1 MRNMLQLCTDKVE
14 RDSQAWIQLWLTLFS
29 AMYELDVGVTKEVL
43 GENLWN
49 SRLDLLSQSPT
60 TLAPSFFASI
70 QNVYLQ
76 ISMRSI
82 NQWMYTG

>member
-1 MRNMLQLCTDKVE
+1 
-14 RDSQAWIQLWLTLFS
+14 
-29 AMYELDVGVTKEVL
+29 MYELDVGVTEEVL
-43 GENLWN
+43 GESLRN

-82 NQWMYTG
+82 NQ

>member
-1 MRNMLQLCTDKVE
+1 
-14 RDSQAWIQLWLTLFS
+14 
-29 AMYELDVGVTKEVL
+29 MYELDVGVTEEVL
-43 GENLWN
+43 GESLWN
-49 SRLDLLSQSPT
+49 SCLDQSPT

-82 NQWMYTG
+82 NQ

>member
-29 AMYELDVGVTKEVL
+29 AMYELDVGVTEEVL
-43 GENLWN
+43 GESLWN

-60 TLAPSFFASI
+60 TLAPSFFAFI

>member
-29 AMYELDVGVTKEVL
+29 AMYELDVGVTEEVL
-43 GENLWN
+43 GESLWN

-60 TLAPSFFASI
+60 TLAPSFFASTECLSA
-70 QNVYLQ
+70 NFYEE
-76 ISMRSI
+76 
-82 NQWMYTG
+82 Y

>member
-1 MRNMLQLCTDKVE
+1 
-14 RDSQAWIQLWLTLFS
+14 
-29 AMYELDVGVTKEVL
+29 MYGLDREVTEEVL
-43 GENLWN
+43 GESLWN

-82 NQWMYTG
+82 NQ